1 MPLLSL
7 YAVELVAHSVI
18 RALAPVWTLR
28 FPLGVMPVA
37 PREDVAPAEP
47 HEDGPGGDAEAT
59 ALGRLR
65 TWLRIVAGND
75 IFIMVFVWIYG
86 LSLIWQ
92 VA

>member
-1 MPLLSL
+1 MP
-7 YAVELVAHSVI
+7 A
-18 RALAPVWTLR
+18 AL
-28 FPLGVMPVA
+28 
-37 PREDVAPAEP
+37 REDVAPAEP